1 MRRAY
6 QSSHPWINF
15 TLHLERAPSRFW
27 MLLGEAGAMCEQIRL
42 TPLLPDT
49 FETLHQIYL
58 ERGVHATTAIEGNT
72 LTIAQISQ
80 RIRGLLQL
88 PPSKEYLGQEVDN
101 IIGACNEILA
111 AMTGGSLQPLT
122 TRRIKELNRV
132 VLQGLA
138 LEPGVIPGE
147 IPAGQYGVADY
158 VAAPREDCEYL
169 LSKLCDWLREIESA
183 QALGGRTAT
192 AIVCAVLAH
201 LYLVWI
207 HPFGDGNGRTA
218 RLMEHQILAAA
229 GVPSP
234 ATHLLSNHYNETRA
248 EYYRQLRL
256 SSRVEN
262 GVMGFIIYS
271 LQGFVDGLQ
280 GQMAHIQQQQL
291 AVLWENYVN
300 AQFRGS
306 SRADVRKRNLALE
319 LSRRDA
325 PTPRNE
331 LRLLSA
337 TVAAEYAK
345 VTERTLSRD
354 LVELESTGLIARTRH
369 GIRARKEIILGFLPP
384 ASDEII
390 DDAE

>member
-1 MRRAY
+1 MPRAY
-6 QSSHPWINF
+6 QASHHWISF
-15 TLHLERAPSRFW
+15 VLHLERAPSRFW
-27 MLLGEAGAMCEQIRL
+27 MLLGEADALCGQISR
-42 TPLLPDT
+42 TPLLP
-49 FETLHQIYL
+49 ETAEALHQIYL

-80 RIRGLLQL
+80 RIRGLLRL

-101 IIGACNEILA
+101 IIGACNEILE
-111 AMTGGSLQPLT
+111 AMTAGSLQPLT
-122 TRRIKELNRV
+122 PQRIKELNRV
-132 VLQGLA
+132 ALNGLA
-138 LEPGVIPGE
+138 LEPGIIPGE

-169 LSKLCDWLREIESA
+169 LSRLCDWLREIESA
-183 QALGGRTAT
+183 QSLGSRTAT

-256 SSRVEN
+256 SHRVEN
-262 GVMGFIIYS
+262 GAMGFIIYS

-280 GQMAHIQQQQL
+280 GQMSLIQEQQL
-291 AVLWENYVN
+291 TAFWENYVN

-306 SRADVRKRNLALE
+306 SRADLRKRNLALE
-319 LSRRDA
+319 LSRQDA

-337 TVAAEYAK
+337 ALAAEYAR
-345 VTERTLSRD
+345 VTERTLNRD
-354 LVELESTGLIARTRH
+354 IAELEQMGLISRTRN
-369 GIRARKEIILGFLPP
+369 GIRARKEIIQGFLPP
-384 ASDEII
+384 TSKESA
-390 DDAE
+390 DDPE

>member
-1 MRRAY
+1 MPRAY
-6 QSSHPWINF
+6 QASHHWINF
-15 TLHLERAPSRFW
+15 VLHLERAPSRFW
-27 MLLGEAGAMCEQIRL
+27 MLLGEAGAMCEQISR
-42 TPLLPDT
+42 TPLLPET
-49 FETLHQIYL
+49 FEMLHQIYL

-101 IIGACNEILA
+101 ILGACNEILE
-111 AMTGGSLQPLT
+111 AMTAGTLPPLT
-122 TRRIKELNRV
+122 PQRIKELNRV
-132 VLQGLA
+132 ALHGLE
-138 LEPGVIPGE
+138 LEPGIVPGE

-158 VAAPREDCEYL
+158 LAAPREDCDYL
-169 LSKLCDWLREIESA
+169 LSRLCDWLREIESA
-183 QALGGRTAT
+183 QALGSRTAT

-218 RLMEHQILAAA
+218 RLMEHQLLAAA

-262 GVMGFIIYS
+262 GAMGFIIYS
-271 LQGFVDGLQ
+271 LQGFVDGLR
-280 GQMAHIQQQQL
+280 GQMALIQEQQL
-291 AVLWENYVN
+291 TAFWENYVN
-300 AQFRGS
+300 AQFHGS
-306 SRADVRKRNLALE
+306 SRADLRKRNLALE
-319 LSRRDA
+319 LSRHDA

-331 LRLLSA
+331 VRRLSA
-337 TVAAEYAK
+337 AVAAEYAR
-345 VTERTLSRD
+345 VTERTLNRD
-354 LVELESTGLIARTRH
+354 IAELEKMGLIARTRH
-369 GIRARKEIILGFLPP
+369 GIRARQEIIQGFLPP
-384 ASDEII
+384 ASDEIT

>member
-1 MRRAY
+1 MSRSY

-15 TLHLERAPSRFW
+15 TLHLDRAPSRFW
-27 MLLGEAGAMCEQIRL
+27 MLLGEACAICEQISR
-42 TPLLPDT
+42 TPLLPET
-49 FETLHQIYL
+49 FKTLHQIYL

-72 LTIAQISQ
+72 LTVTQISQ
-80 RIRGLLQL
+80 RIRGLLEL

-101 IIGACNEILA
+101 ILGACNEILA
-111 AMTGGSLQPLT
+111 AMTSGSLHPLT
-122 TRRIKELNRV
+122 TQRIKELNRA
-132 VLQGLA
+132 VLKGLA
-138 LEPGVIPGE
+138 LDPGVFPGE

-169 LSKLCDWLREIESA
+169 LSLLCDWLQEIESA
-183 QALGGRTAT
+183 QALGSRTAT
-192 AIVCAVLAH
+192 AILCAILSH

-234 ATHLLSNHYNETRA
+234 ATHLLSNHYNETRSD
-248 EYYRQLRL
+248 YYRQLRM

-262 GVMGFIIYS
+262 GAMGFIIYS

-280 GQMAHIQQQQL
+280 GQMAHIQEQQL

-306 SRADVRKRNLALE
+306 SRADIRKRNLALE
-319 LSRRDA
+319 LSRHDA

-331 LRLLSA
+331 LRLLSPA
-337 TVAAEYAK
+337 VAAEYAK

-354 LVELESTGLIARTRH
+354 VAELEDLGLIARTRN

-384 ASDEII
+384 ASDETA
-390 DDAE
+390 DDAQ

>member
-1 MRRAY
+1 MPRAY
-6 QSSHPWINF
+6 QASHHWINF
-15 TLHLERAPSRFW
+15 VLHLERAPSRFW
-27 MLLGEAGAMCEQIRL
+27 MLLGEAGAMCEQISR
-42 TPLLPDT
+42 TPLLPET
-49 FETLHQIYL
+49 FEMLHQIYL

-72 LTIAQISQ
+72 LTVAQISQ

-101 IIGACNEILA
+101 ILGACNEILEAMA
-111 AMTGGSLQPLT
+111 AGTLQPLT
-122 TRRIKELNRV
+122 PQRIKELNRV
-132 VLQGLA
+132 ALHGLE
-138 LEPGVIPGE
+138 LEPGIIPGE

-158 VAAPREDCEYL
+158 LAAPREDCDYL
-169 LSKLCDWLREIESA
+169 LSRLCDWLREIESA
-183 QALGGRTAT
+183 QALGSRTAT

-218 RLMEHQILAAA
+218 RLMEHQLLAAA

-262 GVMGFIIYS
+262 GAMGFIIYS
-271 LQGFVDGLQ
+271 LQGFVDGLR
-280 GQMAHIQQQQL
+280 GQMALIQEQQL
-291 AVLWENYVN
+291 TAFWENYVN
-300 AQFRGS
+300 AQFHGS
-306 SRADVRKRNLALE
+306 SRADLRKRNLALE
-319 LSRRDA
+319 LSRHDA

-331 LRLLSA
+331 VRRLSA
-337 TVAAEYAK
+337 AVAAEYAR
-345 VTERTLSRD
+345 VTERTLNRD
-354 LVELESTGLIARTRH
+354 IAELEKMGLIARTRH
-369 GIRARKEIILGFLPP
+369 GIRARKEIIQGFLPP
-384 ASDEII
+384 ASDEIT

>member
-1 MRRAY
+1 MSRPY

-15 TLHLERAPSRFW
+15 TLHLDRAPSRFW
-27 MLLGEAGAMCEQIRL
+27 MLLGEACAICEQISR
-42 TPLLPDT
+42 TPLLPET
-49 FETLHQIYL
+49 FTTLHQIYL

-80 RIRGLLQL
+80 RIRGFLEL

-101 IIGACNEILA
+101 ILGACNEILT

-122 TRRIKELNRV
+122 TQRIKELNRA
-132 VLQGLA
+132 VLKGLA
-138 LEPGVIPGE
+138 LEPGVSPGE

-169 LSKLCDWLREIESA
+169 LSRLCDWLREIESA
-183 QALGGRTAT
+183 QALGRRIAT
-192 AIVCAVLAH
+192 AIVSAILAH

-234 ATHLLSNHYNETRA
+234 ATHLLSNHYNETRSD
-248 EYYRQLRL
+248 YYRQLRR

-262 GVMGFIIYS
+262 GAMGFIIYS

-280 GQMAHIQQQQL
+280 GQMAHIQEQQL
-291 AVLWENYVN
+291 GVLWENYVN

-306 SRADVRKRNLALE
+306 SRADIRKRNLALE
-319 LSRRDA
+319 LSRRNA

-331 LRLLSA
+331 LRLLSPA
-337 TVAAEYAK
+337 LAAEYAR

-354 LVELESTGLIARTRH
+354 VAELEDLGLIARTRH

-384 ASDEII
+384 ASDDTA

>member
-1 MRRAY
+1 MPRAY
-6 QSSHPWINF
+6 QASHHWINF
-15 TLHLERAPSRFW
+15 VLHLERAPSRFW
-27 MLLGEAGAMCEQIRL
+27 MLLGEAGAMCEQISR
-42 TPLLPDT
+42 TPLLPET
-49 FETLHQIYL
+49 FEMLHQIYL

-72 LTIAQISQ
+72 LTVAQISQ

-101 IIGACNEILA
+101 ILGACNEILE
-111 AMTGGSLQPLT
+111 AMTAGTLQPLT
-122 TRRIKELNRV
+122 PQRIKELNRV
-132 VLQGLA
+132 ALHGLE
-138 LEPGVIPGE
+138 LEPGIIPGE

-158 VAAPREDCEYL
+158 LAAPREDCDYL
-169 LSKLCDWLREIESA
+169 LSRLCDWLREIESA
-183 QALGGRTAT
+183 QALGSRTAT

-218 RLMEHQILAAA
+218 RLMEHQLLAAA

-262 GVMGFIIYS
+262 GAMGFIIYS
-271 LQGFVDGLQ
+271 LQGFVDGLR
-280 GQMAHIQQQQL
+280 GQMALIQEQQL
-291 AVLWENYVN
+291 TAFWENYVN
-300 AQFRGS
+300 AQFHGS
-306 SRADVRKRNLALE
+306 SRADLRKRNLALE
-319 LSRRDA
+319 LSRHDA

-331 LRLLSA
+331 VRRLSA
-337 TVAAEYAK
+337 AVAAEYAR
-345 VTERTLSRD
+345 VTERTLNRD
-354 LVELESTGLIARTRH
+354 IAELEKMGLLARTRH
-369 GIRARKEIILGFLPP
+369 GIRARQEIIQGFLPP
-384 ASDEII
+384 ASDEIA